1 MRCSSTTFHM
11 KAALV
16 HPLGRLVM
24 VAAMLMALTLES
36 KGQETDFS
44 PYARFGLGT
53 DQGILNPALA
63 GMAGITTVTGNSS
76 AINADQPASAAGLT
90 HPTFQASIHSETIGL
105 IEGDQ
110 KARAFTGGPGQLGLV
125 VKQPR
130 SRSALSFGMTPLSSK
145 AFSIQRIVED
155 SLLGSIAE
163 TYSGSGG
170 MARGYLGLAT
180 GWRGKGWVDAGSA
193 DSVLVSMRGLDAGFQ
208 VDHWF
213 GDAIQTS
220 RLDIADLSFRDV
232 QSVTSM
238 RNRATGF
245 VLGVEA
251 FQVLKAK
258 YSSSQEFEGSWVLR
272 GGATWSPERT
282 LQTDWKRLV
291 ESTLI
296 LNGVATSLDTSS
308 YSELTI
314 EGVVPMAWSAGGSL
328 QWDGPQGERLALFFD
343 HHAQA
348 WSSAN
353 SSLPHL
359 MSGSGLWGDARR
371 SALGL
376 TWQRGRS
383 ANRTIQP
390 LWRSGFSWGHLPVVL
405 DMDGDDEGDP
415 LQEWRA
421 SLGLTMPM
429 QGSRSASQ
437 FHIGMDFGRRHTIN
451 PELHT
456 ESTLRFQIGV
466 SLTPFVK
473 NLWLTPRLYD

>member
-1 MRCSSTTFHM
+1 MHCSSTTFHM
-11 KAALV
+11 KTTLIQPLV
-16 HPLGRLVM
+16 RLVM
-24 VAAMLMALTLES
+24 VTTMVLAAVIQTR
-36 KGQETDFS
+36 GQETDFS

-53 DQGILNPALA
+53 HQGILNPALA

-76 AINADQPASAAGLT
+76 AINPDQPASAAGLT

-105 IEGDQ
+105 MEGDR
-110 KARAFTGGPGQLGLV
+110 KARAYTGGPGQLGLV
-125 VKQPR
+125 IKQPR
-130 SRSALSFGMTPLSSK
+130 SRSALTLGMTPLSSK
-145 AFSIQRIVED
+145 AFAVQRVVED
-155 SLLGSIAE
+155 SLLGTIAE
-163 TYSGSGG
+163 TYGGSGG

-180 GWRGKGWVDAGSA
+180 GWRGKGWVKAGQV
-193 DSVLVSMRGLDAGFQ
+193 DSVLVSMRGLDAGLQ

-213 GDAIQTS
+213 GDAVQTS
-220 RLDIADLSFRDV
+220 RLDIADLTFRDV
-232 QSVTSM
+232 QSITSM

-251 FQVLKAK
+251 FQVLKAS
-258 YSSSQEFEGSWVLR
+258 YSGSQEFEGSWVLR

-296 LNGVATSLDTSS
+296 LNSVATSLDTSS
-308 YSELTI
+308 FSELTL
-314 EGVVPMAWSAGGSL
+314 EGIVPMAWSAGGGL
-328 QWDGPQGERLALFFD
+328 QWDGPQGQRWALFVD

-359 MSGSGLWGDARR
+359 MSGSGVWGDAKRT
-371 SALGL
+371 ALGL
-376 TWQRGRS
+376 TWQRGRTPS
-383 ANRTIQP
+383 RTIQP
-390 LWRSGFSWGHLPVVL
+390 LWRSGFSWSTLPVVL
-405 DMDGDDEGDP
+405 DMDGDGEGEP
-415 LQEWRA
+415 LEEWRA
-421 SLGLTMPM
+421 SVGLTLPL

-437 FHIGMDFGRRHTIN
+437 FHIGMDFGQRHTHN

-456 ESTLRFQIGV
+456 ESTLRLQLGV